1 MEGRY
6 IVDKDNIYQEFG
18 DFIFRYLLTL
28 TNDRQSAEELT
39 QETFYQA
46 IKSIDNF
53 HNNGKAKFSTWLCS
67 IAKNVWLQEM
77 NRDKNK
83 RQLMESLSDDTP
95 LFYSLEEEYFR
106 NEDKINF
113 YKKAQQLSEINRE
126 ILYLRL
132 LGDLS
137 FKEIGSIL
145 GGTENWARVTFYR
158 AKQQIRKGGKSYE
171 S

>member
-1 MEGRY
+1 M
-6 IVDKDNIYQEFG
+6 YQDYA

-28 TNDRQSAEELT
+28 TNDSQAAEDLA

-53 HNNGKAKFSTWLCS
+53 HDNGKAKFSTWLCS
-67 IAKNVWLQEM
+67 IAKNVWLQEL
-77 NRDKNK
+77 NREKKRDK
-83 RQLMESLSDDTP
+83 LTESLSDENT
-95 LFYSLEEEYFR
+95 LSYNLEEEYFR
-106 NEDKINF
+106 KEDKILF
-113 YKKAQQLSEINRE
+113 FKQAHQLSEKQRE

-137 FKEIGSIL
+137 FKEIGSVF
-145 GGTENWARVTFYR
+145 GETENWARVTFYR
-158 AKQQIRKGGKSYE
+158 AKQQIGKGDSYE

>member
-1 MEGRY
+1 M
-6 IVDKDNIYQEFG
+6 DKDNIYQDYG
-18 DFIFRYLLTL
+18 NFIFRYLLTL
-28 TNDRQSAEELT
+28 TNNHQSAEELT

-83 RQLMESLSDDTP
+83 RQLMESLSDQTP
-95 LFYSLEEEYFR
+95 LFYNLEDEYFG
-106 NEDKINF
+106 NETKINF

-158 AKQQIRKGGKSYE
+158 AKQQIRKGGENYE

>member
-1 MEGRY
+1 M
-6 IVDKDNIYQEFG
+6 DKENIYQEYG

-28 TNDRQSAEELT
+28 TNDGQSAEELT

-53 HNNGKAKFSTWLCS
+53 HHNGKAKFSTWLCS

-77 NRDKNK
+77 NREKNK
-83 RQLMESLSDDTP
+83 HQLVNSLSDETP
-95 LFYSLEEEYFR
+95 IFYNLEDEYVR

-158 AKQQIRKGGKSYE
+158 AKQQIRKGGGNYE

>member
-1 MEGRY
+1 M
-6 IVDKDNIYQEFG
+6 DKDNIYQDYA

-28 TNDRQSAEELT
+28 TNDEHAAEELT

-53 HNNGKAKFSTWLCS
+53 HDNGKAKFSTWLCA
-67 IAKNVWLQEM
+67 IAKNVWLQEV
-77 NRDKNK
+77 NRTKK
-83 RQLMESLSDDTP
+83 KHQLVNSLSDEST
-95 LFYSLEEEYFR
+95 LFYNLEEEYFR

-113 YKKAQQLSEINRE
+113 FKKAHQLSETKRE

-137 FKEIGSIL
+137 FKEIGSIF
-145 GGTENWARVTFYR
+145 GETENWARVTFYR
-158 AKQQIRKGGKSYE
+158 AKQQIRKGDTSYE
-171 S
+171 P